1 MNNTPNTTF
10 LPLKPRPK
18 RKNKISKEKRKLLNQ
33 KYRTHL
39 KNHVEHLKQQYNNL
53 YTLKYKDYPSYWYNP
68 FLIPKIYSRNHFITI
83 ENVFFVHNYNLTTTT
98 NVFDLLKHAEECQ
111 LRFVKDN
118 LQLSQYKD
126 DHAQRNN
133 VVKRINNNKVHIVYC
148 QLLITVYRAI
158 IAYYNVKDVIDE
170 CVL

>member
-1 MNNTPNTTF
+1 MNNTPNATF

-83 ENVFFVHNYNLTTTT
+83 EKVFFVDNYNLTTTT
-98 NVFDLLKHAEECQ
+98 DVFHLLKHVEDCQ
-111 LRFVKDN
+111 MCFIRKN
-118 LQLSQYKD
+118 LQLSRYKD
-126 DHAQRNN
+126 DHTQRNE
-133 VVKRINNNKVHIVYC
+133 VAKRINRNKVHIVYC
-148 QLLITVYRAI
+148 QLLIALYRAI
-158 IAYYNVKDVIDE
+158 IAYYRVKDVIDD
-170 CVL
+170 CGL